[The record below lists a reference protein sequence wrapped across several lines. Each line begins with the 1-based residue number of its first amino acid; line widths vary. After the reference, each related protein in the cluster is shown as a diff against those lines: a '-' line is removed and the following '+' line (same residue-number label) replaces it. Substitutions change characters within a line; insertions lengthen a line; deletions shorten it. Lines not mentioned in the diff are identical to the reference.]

1 METITLQENKKIYF
15 SSDNHLGLPGK
26 VKSLKR
32 EKIFIKWLDT
42 IKNDAQ
48 VIFLLGDL
56 FDFWFEFKKV
66 VPKGYTRLF
75 GKLAELTDAGV
86 KIYFFVGNHDA
97 WMRNYFKKEL
107 GIDIFFEPQ
116 KFKINSKKFFIG
128 HGDGL
133 GPGDYGYK
141 FLKLIF
147 RNSFFKFL
155 FSCIHPDISIR
166 IGEYL
171 SRKNSVIS
179 GKEIKFE
186 SNEKE
191 LLFNYC
197 KKILKEDSIINFKES
212 AEKISARFRAYNE
225 WPGIC
230 FIHNNTFIKIQ
241 GLAISSNKSP
251 GYPGEII
258 SFNRSGLTIKT
269 VDYDIVITHFQF
281 PNKNIITAEDA
292 FNSYRHFFT

>member
-26 VKSLKR
+26 VKSSKR

-107 GIDIFFEPQ
+107 GIDVFFEPK

-133 GPGDYGYK
+133 GPGDTSYK
-141 FLKLIF
+141 LMKKFITGNK
-147 RNSFFKFL
+147 FFKWCFRWV
-155 FSCIHPDISIR
+155 HPDIGVKLGQFLSKEKKLMSAKKD
-166 IGEYL
+166 IGDVENQWLTQYCRKKLETKHYDYFIFGHSHIPVELNLNSESKYINLGDWITNFTYAEFDGNKL
-171 SRKNSVIS
+171 SLKR
-179 GKEIKFE
+179 
-186 SNEKE
+186 
-191 LLFNYC
+191 C
-197 KKILKEDSIINFKES
+197 KD
-212 AEKISARFRAYNE
+212 
-225 WPGIC
+225 
-230 FIHNNTFIKIQ
+230 
-241 GLAISSNKSP
+241 
-251 GYPGEII
+251 
-258 SFNRSGLTIKT
+258 
-269 VDYDIVITHFQF
+269 
-281 PNKNIITAEDA
+281 
-292 FNSYRHFFT
+292 

>member
-1 METITLQENKKIYF
+1 MDTITLQENKKIYF

-26 VKSLKR
+26 VKSSKR

-107 GIDIFFEPQ
+107 GIDVFFEPK

-197 KKILKEDSIINFKES
+197 KKILKSDHYNYFVFGHRHLPLKINLGNNSQYYNCGDWFNHYSYLDFTNSELTLKYFNP
-212 AEKISARFRAYNE
+212 KI
-225 WPGIC
+225 
-230 FIHNNTFIKIQ
+230 
-241 GLAISSNKSP
+241 
-251 GYPGEII
+251 
-258 SFNRSGLTIKT
+258 
-269 VDYDIVITHFQF
+269 
-281 PNKNIITAEDA
+281 
-292 FNSYRHFFT
+292 